1 MPLAD
6 GTNDQRE
13 DLAEPLP
20 AEWTRESLTDVVLYG
35 THASPPC
42 CKVRALLKL
51 AGVPFRRRFGRASG
65 AYAKFPVLFVN
76 GRQINDSYVIFKSL
90 APVLFGRP
98 YSAEDVALE
107 ELVTYGLMLSCEREA
122 FADVECMKRWA
133 AVAGLGSGISGF
145 AIRHFAPLSLASKG
159 ADRLSREHPD
169 LREPVEYMVE
179 LKRALDDRGGR
190 FFAGE
195 APGALD
201 ASAYGAISV
210 WAAGENAMPFATLA
224 LERSGLG
231 TWYAAAGAAMPAVF
245 EREGYWPLYT

>member
-13 DLAEPLP
+13 DLAVPLP

-98 YSAEDVALE
+98 YSAEDVAL
-107 ELVTYGLMLSCEREA
+107 
-122 FADVECMKRWA
+122 
-133 AVAGLGSGISGF
+133 GSH
-145 AIRHFAPLSLASKG
+145 AR
-159 ADRLSREHPD
+159 
-169 LREPVEYMVE
+169 PV
-179 LKRALDDRGGR
+179 RRCWR
-190 FFAGE
+190 
-195 APGALD
+195 
-201 ASAYGAISV
+201 
-210 WAAGENAMPFATLA
+210 
-224 LERSGLG
+224 ERSSSLPRTRVDGR
-231 TWYAAAGAAMPAVF
+231 TAV
-245 EREGYWPLYT
+245 WPLKHT